1 MVYGRNF
8 TLQKYVFPANFT
20 NVKSEFFSKKFAFRV
35 IDFIWLSPLQS
46 DAQQPNHHPSTQFFT
61 KSSDKCF
68 VISEKFATFVK
79 IYNK

>member
-35 IDFIWLSPLQS
+35 IDFIWLSPL
-46 DAQQPNHHPSTQFFT
+46 
-61 KSSDKCF
+61 
-68 VISEKFATFVK
+68 
-79 IYNK
+79 